1 MTAPHPE
8 RLGRFINQLSAVLDQ
23 LPAHQQGEILSRSVP
38 LLAELVSED
47 DWLDEAFA
55 EAHPLHYQQYLL
67 YLDPEARFSVVS
79 FVWGPGQETPIHD
92 HGVWGLIG
100 MLRGAEQSRSF
111 SLESD
116 GKLVAGDSIELHP
129 GEVEILS
136 PLDGDIHQV
145 RNLFSDQVSIS
156 IHVYG
161 ADIGKTERRVFL
173 TDGREKP
180 FISGY
185 ANVPV
190 TQPRSRH

>member
-1 MTAPHPE
+1 MIAPHPE
-8 RLGRFINQLSAVLDQ
+8 RLGRFINQLSAILDQ
-23 LPAHQQGEILSRSVP
+23 LPADQQGEILSRSAP
-38 LLAELVSED
+38 LMAELVRED
-47 DWLDEAFA
+47 DWLDATFA
-55 EAHPLHYQQYLL
+55 EPHPQHYQQYLL

-100 MLRGAEQSRSF
+100 ILRGAEQSRSF
-111 SLESD
+111 SVDNS
-116 GKLVAGDSIELHP
+116 GQLVAGDCVELRP
-129 GEVEILS
+129 GEVETLS

-145 RNLFSDQVSIS
+145 RNLFSDRVSVS

-173 TDGREKP
+173 ADGSEKL

>member
-1 MTAPHPE
+1 MSTVYPE
-8 RLGRFINQLSAVLDQ
+8 RLGKFINQLSAVLDQ
-23 LPAHQQGEILSRSVP
+23 QPAQQQVEILSRTAP

-47 DWLDEAFA
+47 DWLDETFA
-55 EAHPLHYQQYLL
+55 VPHPEHYQQYLL

-79 FVWGPGQETPIHD
+79 FVWGPGQETPVHD

-111 SLESD
+111 TIDSS
-116 GKLVAGDSIELHP
+116 GQLVAGDCVELRP
-129 GEVEILS
+129 GEVETLS
-136 PLDGDIHQV
+136 PLAGDIHQV
-145 RNLFSDQVSIS
+145 RNLFSDRVSVS

-173 TDGREKP
+173 ADGSEKL

-190 TQPRSRH
+190 NQPRSRH

>member
-8 RLGRFINQLSAVLDQ
+8 RLGQFINQLSAVLDQ
-23 LPAHQQGEILSRSVP
+23 LPAHQQRDILSHIAP
-38 LLAELVSED
+38 LLAELVSKD

-55 EAHPLHYQQYLL
+55 EPHLQHYQQYLL

-79 FVWGPGQETPIHD
+79 FVWGPGQETPVHD

-100 MLRGAEQSRSF
+100 MLRGAEQSRSY
-111 SLESD
+111 SLDRD
-116 GKLVAGDSIELHP
+116 GQLVAGDSVELRP
-129 GEVEILS
+129 GEVETLS
-136 PLDGDIHQV
+136 PLEGDIHQV
-145 RNLFSDQVSIS
+145 RNLYSDQVSIS

-173 TDGREKP
+173 ADGREKP

-190 TQPRSRH
+190 TQTRSRL